1 MYSDG
6 LTIILIRH
14 AEPVRPE
21 DGKLAEGERPLTERG
36 HRDAAE
42 LARVL
47 SGVPA
52 QAVVSSPYLRAI
64 QTVTPLAR
72 QLGIAVEVIDDL
84 RERLLSPE
92 DNLRDWKKHLERTWR
107 EFDYA
112 LPGGESSAVAQTRA
126 MAVLAE
132 LSRRYRSGTLVA
144 GSHGNLISLALN
156 AIRPEVNF
164 DFWAAMPMPAVYR
177 LEFSGGRFAVIEG
190 PGF

>member
-1 MYSDG
+1 MGNDR
-6 LTIILIRH
+6 LRIILVRH
-14 AEPVRPE
+14 AEPIRPG

-42 LARVL
+42 LARTL
-47 SGVPA
+47 SGVA
-52 QAVVSSPYLRAI
+52 TQAVVSSPYVRAI

-72 QLGIAVEVIDDL
+72 RLGIAVEVMADL
-84 RERLLSPE
+84 RERLLSPQ
-92 DNLRDWKKHLERTWR
+92 DNLPDWRAHLERTWR

-112 LPGGESSAVAQTRA
+112 LPGGESSATAQARV

-132 LSRRYRSGTLVA
+132 LSRRSGTLVV
-144 GSHGNLISLALN
+144 GSHGNLISLALK